1 MPPRMDLD
9 PILIQMATGTLE
21 IGLIIELRALVFILT
36 QMVRAINIKETG
48 KTSKNMVLE
57 RSSS

>member
-1 MPPRMDLD
+1 MPLRMDLD

-57 RSSS
+57 RSSF